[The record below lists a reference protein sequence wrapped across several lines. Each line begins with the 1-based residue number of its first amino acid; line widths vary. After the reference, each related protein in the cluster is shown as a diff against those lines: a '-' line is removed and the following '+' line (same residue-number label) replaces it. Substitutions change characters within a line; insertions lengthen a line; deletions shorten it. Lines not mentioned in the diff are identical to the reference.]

1 MNTNEEEINRMQQEA
16 VRRVRDMQNRAKKAA
31 GNGNFQN
38 NSRQNQPQRNN
49 TSAIEADDRNSQSP
63 SCETALKEE
72 TAPPDL
78 MQSLFKDKE
87 KSLLLILLILLN
99 TNDKESDSGLMF
111 ALMYLLI

>member
-31 GNGNFQN
+31 GNGNFQSN
-38 NSRQNQPQRNN
+38 GRQNQPQNSN
-49 TSAIEADDRNSQSP
+49 KSTIEVNDQNSQSP
-63 SCETALKEE
+63 SYQTAPKEE

>member
-1 MNTNEEEINRMQQEA
+1 MNTNEEDINRMQQEA

-31 GNGNFQN
+31 GNGNFQS
-38 NSRQNQPQRNN
+38 NSRQNQPQKSNN
-49 TSAIEADDRNSQSP
+49 QPTEVDDGNDSLSN
-63 SCETALKEE
+63 CETPTNEE